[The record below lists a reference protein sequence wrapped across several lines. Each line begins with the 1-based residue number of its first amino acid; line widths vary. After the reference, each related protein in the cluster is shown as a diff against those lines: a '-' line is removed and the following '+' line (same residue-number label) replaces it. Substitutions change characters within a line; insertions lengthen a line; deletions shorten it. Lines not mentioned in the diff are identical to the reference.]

1 MRLTGNTETKM
12 KITRSQLKRII
23 IEESSE
29 SRMADISAAAARSAA
44 LVTLKLFYTEKDAK
58 KFIKKHP
65 QRDKLVVEY
74 KPQSDFWAVRIA
86 RDDYIKE

>member
-1 MRLTGNTETKM
+1 M

-44 LVTLKLFYTEKDAK
+44 LVTLKLFYREGC
-58 KFIKKHP
+58 
-65 QRDKLVVEY
+65 
-74 KPQSDFWAVRIA
+74 
-86 RDDYIKE
+86 KEVH